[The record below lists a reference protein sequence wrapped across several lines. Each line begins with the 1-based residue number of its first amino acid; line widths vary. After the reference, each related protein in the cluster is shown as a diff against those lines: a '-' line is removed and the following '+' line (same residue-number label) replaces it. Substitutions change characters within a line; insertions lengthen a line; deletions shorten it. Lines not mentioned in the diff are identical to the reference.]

1 LRIPEKQ
8 IPTTAFVVEKP
19 GAPFVLQNVILD
31 EVRANDKRSSWFL
44 DHECGGWDL
53 FFWDHD
59 DNIRIFL

>member
-1 LRIPEKQ
+1 MEDAYCVAEASILHFNQDFICPD
-8 IPTTAFVVEKP
+8 FVK
-19 GAPFVLQNVILD
+19 NYILK
-31 EVRANDKRSSWFL
+31 DKRSSWFL